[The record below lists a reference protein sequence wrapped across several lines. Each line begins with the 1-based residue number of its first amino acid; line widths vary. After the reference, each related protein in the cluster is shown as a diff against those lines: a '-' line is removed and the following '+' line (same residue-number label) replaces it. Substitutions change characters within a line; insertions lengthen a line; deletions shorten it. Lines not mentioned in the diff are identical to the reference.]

1 MLPVNG
7 PAERRCLPQQELEHV
22 TIQDEGFP
30 RQVGLGRLLICRRC
44 GLVSTVQQQPPVG
57 TPHAQ
62 AWRVRRKRRMPSIPM
77 VNLVLDVSFKAVRL
91 VGNSQAL
98 RRKWAAEQ
106 APHDN
111 RASAVGPKS
120 EKICQDVCSA
130 NVLGWQVGP
139 GAALFR
145 AARRLLVW
153 PFAATLLG
161 WACLSWRPGQ
171 HCRWSMSDSC
181 AREHALAR
189 ACVCVC
195 VCVCVSVCLC
205 ASAVH
210 CDCGCHGYPC
220 RRSGSRREP
229 FCTVS
234 TLRLYRHLPF
244 QDQSFEDRFACFFA

>member
-1 MLPVNG
+1 MQHGAWSAQRSSNVQQLPAVLPVNG

-44 GLVSTVQQQPPVG
+44 GLVSTVQQQPLVG

-130 NVLGWQVGP
+130 NVLGWQWDQEQ
-139 GAALFR
+139 LYFE
-145 AARRLLVW
+145 
-153 PFAATLLG
+153 LLG
-161 WACLSWRPGQ
+161 A
-171 HCRWSMSDSC
+171 
-181 AREHALAR
+181 
-189 ACVCVC
+189 
-195 VCVCVSVCLC
+195 
-205 ASAVH
+205 
-210 CDCGCHGYPC
+210 
-220 RRSGSRREP
+220 
-229 FCTVS
+229 F
-234 TLRLYRHLPF
+234 
-244 QDQSFEDRFACFFA
+244 